1 MLSKENIKDIYGLS
15 PLQEGI
21 LFHNLLD
28 AEEDTYFRQ
37 SAYRIEGSLDVEAAR
52 KSFND
57 LSARHDILRTVF
69 TYSKGMKPLQIVLKQ
84 RDVDFYYE
92 DLRPLSPAGKEQYLE
107 EFKQSDAK
115 KSFDITRDVLIR
127 ISIFRREENSY
138 ELIWS
143 DHHILMDGWCRKILY
158 AEFTQLYISHLKG
171 IPAAFPPVT
180 PFSAY
185 IKWIE
190 SRNKSASLAYWSGY
204 LKGYDVPVEIPRL
217 KITEG
222 TTYKSEVVSRA
233 LAEEK
238 TSALKALAKT
248 FGTTLNVLFQAIWG
262 VIIAKYH
269 NRNDVVFGAVVS
281 GRPPEIPG
289 IESMVGLFINTI
301 PVRVQFTHDQ
311 AFGDVLGQCHR
322 HFIEAESHHYCQL
335 ADTQSVSE
343 LKHKLFDHILIFEN
357 VPVSG
362 PDEAATEAGLGFQLS
377 HHDAREHTNYD
388 LDVTVG
394 IGQQL
399 TLQITYNEHVHD
411 RCFVGNLIEHFENVA
426 DQVLTNPHLGMSRL
440 KLISPA
446 EEAQVCFG
454 FNKAGKRYD
463 GDLTIIGRFEYEA
476 EKNPGAPAVIHN
488 GRQLT
493 YGALNQQANCLANFL
508 IGSGFGKGSFAGVC
522 LDRGPDLVVAMLAIA
537 KAGGVYVPFATNNSV
552 SRTHL
557 MIEQSEV
564 SALFATARF
573 VNENADFLQKCSF
586 LETVVCFADHGGQEI
601 PDEVPAERTV
611 AAAAIYA
618 SGNGNNPPARLLP
631 ADNLYMIY
639 TSGSTGT
646 PKGALIRQDGAL
658 NHILAEFE
666 FLQLN
671 GALRILQS
679 ANISSDIS
687 VWQILAPLTCGGATV
702 VIDHDDLLE
711 YDKLCEVIT
720 GEKIDLMVLV
730 PSFLVGFVEYLG
742 STAGPANRF
751 PDLKY
756 VLIGGEDVTV
766 GLVNAW
772 LRLFPHVPVVNAY
785 GPAEASDDVLQN
797 IATEPLPPGTRK
809 FPIGRPLSNIN
820 VFIVDNAMNLQPVGA
835 CGEICVSGVAVG
847 AGYWHDEERTRK
859 AFVPNP
865 FAGTL
870 GDTIYKTGDIG
881 RWLPDGNIEFFGR
894 ADRQVKIRGHRIE
907 LEEVDFVLKSDA
919 AVMDAVTD
927 VRKNE
932 QGNPV
937 LVAYVIPRVKP
948 GEAAREQAFID
959 AVRNNVK
966 GRLPEY
972 MRPAWYVVMDHFPVN
987 RNHKVDR
994 KALPDPVFGRTHG
1007 AAENRHPATEVE
1019 RELLKIWS
1027 SVLGVSHLGP
1037 TDNFFDLGGHS
1048 LKAVQLMM
1056 QIQKVFGHKIGLKSI
1071 FAYSTLREQ
1080 AAYIEKTTAVNRSG
1094 PGNAEAYRLSPFQKR
1109 VWVIDAFPHSSTINN
1124 LFFAYRFS
1132 GLDPAVFKAAFHH
1145 FIRRHD
1151 VLRNTFLL
1159 VNGEPHQTTNETD
1172 AFGDEL
1178 LAGEV
1183 HAPRQLALPEMAAA
1197 ELMRPFDLQKG
1208 PLFRAKLIDVGW
1220 QEYLFVFCL
1229 HRIVSEGLSE
1239 PVIMK
1244 DLVQMYRNQLDSPA
1258 GGRQADAKKHQEAL
1272 GDFYQRLNG
1281 GFFEKQKSFWRSK
1294 LDDDLPRL
1302 EVPHDLPR
1310 PADKSY
1316 QGGTD
1321 VIRLDEQLSDGIAT
1335 LGHRF
1340 GVTTGALL
1348 VSLFKALLYRY
1359 TGQTD
1364 LVVGYLPWMEAPA
1377 DGSGLNPLTSPL
1389 PLRTTFLAGDRF
1401 EDLLANVHAGVS
1413 DLKNNFLYPFELIIQ
1428 DLQLSRDVSRAPL
1441 FDVVMAEK
1449 RELVFGPESEAYL
1462 RGTATRESV
1471 DIPFCS
1477 HDLILY
1483 FGRDARSLV
1492 LEIAYSKDLF
1502 SPGWIERFKAH
1513 FLQLTSAVLEA
1524 PAQKLAA
1531 LNYLTE
1537 DEKHA
1542 VVASFNPRP
1551 DLYRTGS
1558 VLQLF
1563 GEQVRATPGAVAV
1576 QYGSQ
1581 GLTFA
1586 DLDKQGRRLANRMAA
1601 QYGIAKGD
1609 FVGIMAR
1616 HTDQMIVALVATLK
1630 RGAIYI
1636 PIDVESPDNRVLA
1649 IVQDAAVKLLV
1660 SDRPLV
1666 SPEIGNAVP
1675 MLHLG
1680 GALDEVCDMPDAPT
1694 PPEMRPGDVA
1704 YVLYTSGT
1712 TGRPKGVMVTHEG
1725 LSNYAQWLRE
1735 KFEIGPGDHTMLLS
1749 SFAFDLGYTSLWGS
1763 LLSGMTL
1770 HLADDLLIRTP
1781 ERLIAYLTEHKITFL
1796 KLTPSLFHVLCL
1808 GANLGTLQRSSLR
1821 FVLLGGESLHPADIL
1836 KFKQVNDRVV
1846 FVNHYGPTEATIGC
1860 IVKVLDEAYLRN
1872 FDGNPVIGTPIR
1884 NAQCYVLDDQLNVL
1898 PAGIPGNL
1906 YVAGSGLARG
1916 YLNNPELTRKA
1927 FISPDFLGGRT
1938 LYKTGDKAKWLPTG
1952 EIVFLGRGD
1961 SQVKIRGYR
1970 VEPLEVQTLL
1980 QKLPGVDKVAVV
1992 VQKNN
1997 QNQNVL
2003 AAYLATRRPND
2014 IAYYRKYL
2022 GEHLPEFTIPS
2033 YFYEVEEFPLTRNG
2047 KVDFRT
2053 LTAASKLLVSA
2064 QERVAPRTAIER
2076 ELAAIWEEALERTTI
2091 GVYDNFF
2098 EIGGDSLVAAYIIA
2112 VMHKKLNVLV
2122 SLGILFRHPTIASL
2136 AQEIEQLKPDLYE
2149 EIRPIEEQA
2158 FYGLSH
2164 AQKRLWIVNHLGG
2177 SQKAYIMLWPYV
2189 LDNLDR
2195 DAFERAILA
2204 LVRRH
2209 DILRTVF
2216 LTVDGEPR
2224 QKVLSPEA
2232 FAFRVDYVDLRGQAG
2247 QDERVQQYVNDELN
2261 VPFDFTRA
2269 LIRCRLL
2276 QVDQQKFVLL
2286 FTMHH
2291 ITSDG
2296 WSEYIIQDEI
2306 LKLYQAFRNGG
2317 EDPLVPLRIQYKD
2330 YCAWQNAQLSGGRL
2344 KRHQAY
2350 WLKQFQEPVSRLK
2363 LPTDFPRPAL
2373 QTFSGAIHFF
2383 RIDPALQQRLNGMA
2397 RENGA
2402 SLFMTLLSGVS
2413 VLLYKYT
2420 HQTDIVLGTATAGR
2434 DHVDLGSQIG
2444 FYANILPIR
2453 LRFSDADSF
2462 HKLLSDAVDVTLE
2475 AFEHQLYPFDLL
2487 IDDLNLERDLSHS
2500 PLTDVM
2506 VVMQNIAS
2514 GDEEGGNLGDV
2525 SPEALSDVEYSA
2537 AKYDLIFTFR
2547 ETAEGIQA
2555 KISYNTDLFK
2565 TDTIERLSEQ
2575 LVILL
2580 NGIVKD
2586 PAAPVLALNYLSE
2599 QESREIL
2606 FGYNRTAVPYPSASS
2621 LPLLFEQTVHANP
2634 DAVALVGEHSTLTYR
2649 QLNER
2654 ANAIANHAREV
2665 YGIGP
2670 NALVGL
2676 MIDEPELAL
2685 VCMLGIV
2692 KAGAAYVPID
2702 PNYPAERKKFIL
2714 DDTNLRLLITGAG
2727 PGRDL
2732 ASFYT
2737 GALLEADAERA
2748 EWMANGNK
2756 TNPAVVNAPDDL
2768 AYVIYTSGSTGQP
2781 KGVMVEHR
2789 SVIRLVR
2796 NTNYISIEPG
2806 DRILQASPL
2815 AFDAS
2820 TFEMWGPLLNG
2831 ASLYLTTKDT
2841 LLSAGRLG
2849 AFLKASAITKAF
2861 LTTALFNRLIDA
2873 EEAIFA
2879 GLKVLLVGGEILSP
2893 AHIQKARK
2901 SASLSISNIYGPTEN
2916 TTYST
2921 YWEITTDYAHNIPIG
2936 RPIANSTAYILDAH
2950 LNPVGTGIPGEL
2962 YVGGDGLA
2970 RGYLNNATLTA
2981 ERFIGNPFVPG
2992 ERLYKTGDLCRWL
3005 SDGSIAFLGRNDDLV
3020 KLRGYRIEPGEIENK
3035 LLEHPGVSEAIV
3047 VVNSDSAGDK
3057 YLAAYYTT
3065 KSDLPVHEVKNFL
3078 TTSLPAYMVPSYF
3091 VSMEAMPLNA
3101 NGKIDRTKLP
3111 AANTPGEDGGI
3122 DGPAA
3127 RNETEM
3133 QLVEIWKNI
3142 LGKGRIGMHDNF
3154 FEIGGHS
3161 LKAVQLITHVHKL
3174 LDVKIE
3180 LKDIF
3185 LAPTVGLLA
3194 GVIAGKARQA
3204 YQELDA
3210 IEEQQHYHVSHAQK
3224 RLWVLSQLRRNDS
3237 SYNISSAYE
3246 LEGLDWR
3253 AFERAFEAIVERHES
3268 LRTTFIVVDGEPRQK
3283 IHDPIAIAGKTE
3295 RFDLTGVVHPA
3306 EVAREM
3312 AGNESS
3318 IPFDLER
3325 GPLVRCKLL
3334 RVGERSH
3341 VLLLTMHHIITDG
3354 DSGGVFIKE
3363 FLALYY
3369 AFKNGTAPRLP
3380 PLNIQYKDYSAWQNS
3395 QLKQGK
3401 LDEHRTYWRE
3411 KFKDHAANSG
3421 IPVDYERPKLRSVK
3435 GSRVGATLPAEQAA
3449 GLRSIGEQSGTT
3461 LFATFLSIV
3470 NVLLYKDTDRS
3481 DITIGTPVSN
3491 RELKSL
3497 ENQIGFYV
3505 NLLPLSNEVRG
3516 DLTFTAFLQTVKNN
3530 CIEAFSHQ
3538 AYPFDLLVEDVV
3550 KLRDPSRH
3558 PLFDI
3563 LINVRLFE
3571 RTASPDG
3578 PHASGQDLVINHL
3591 DANKGEESKLD
3602 LRIVLQDLGGE
3613 MQLEIYYNTDLFKQ
3627 ERIKALLGKLE
3638 KLITEIVSG
3647 PTRKIDDLPVNPPH
3661 ESTRKAKK
3669 FKADFTF

>member
-1 MLSKENIKDIYGLS
+1 M
-15 PLQEGI
+15 QEGI

-52 KSFND
+52 KSFNG
-57 LSARHDILRTVF
+57 LSARHDVLRTVF
-69 TYSKGMKPLQIVLKQ
+69 NYSKGMKPLQIVLKQ

-92 DLRPLSPAGKEQYLE
+92 DLRTLSPAGKEQYIE
-107 EFKQSDAK
+107 EFKKSDAK
-115 KSFDITRDVLIR
+115 KSFDITKDVLIR

-143 DHHILMDGWCRKILY
+143 DHHISMDGWCRKILY
-158 AEFTQLYISHLKG
+158 TEFAQLYIGHLKG
-171 IPAAFPPVT
+171 IPAAFQPVT

-217 KITEG
+217 RIAEG
-222 TTYKSEVVSRA
+222 TTYKSEVVSRP
-233 LAEEK
+233 LTEEK

-248 FGTTLNVLFQAIWG
+248 FGTTLNVLFQVIWG
-262 VIIAKYH
+262 SIIAKYH

-301 PVRVQFTHDQ
+301 PVRVQFAHDQ
-311 AFGDVLGQCHR
+311 AFDDVLLQCHQ
-322 HFIEAESHHYCQL
+322 HFTEAESHHYCQL
-335 ADTQSVSE
+335 ADIQSASE

-357 VPVSG
+357 VPVSES
-362 PDEAATEAGLGFQLS
+362 DEAATDAGLGFQLS

-388 LDVTVG
+388 LDVTIG

-411 RCFVGNLIEHFENVA
+411 RCFVENLFEHFGNVA
-426 DQVLTNPHLGMSRL
+426 DQVLANPRLGMSRL

-454 FNKAGKRYD
+454 FNKAEKRYD
-463 GDLTIIGRFEYEA
+463 GDLTIIGRFEYQA

-508 IGSGFGKGSFAGVC
+508 IGSGFRKGSFAGVC
-522 LDRGPDLVVAMLAIA
+522 LDRGLDLVVAMLAIA
-537 KAGGVYVPFATNNSV
+537 KAGGVYVPFSTGHSV

-564 SALFATARF
+564 SVLFATARF
-573 VNENADFLQKCSF
+573 VNENAEFLQKGSF
-586 LETVVCFADHGGQEI
+586 PETIVHFADHGGWKA
-601 PDEVPAERTV
+601 PDEVLAERTV
-611 AAAAIYA
+611 SAAAIYA
-618 SGNGNNPPARLLP
+618 SGNGNNPPAGLLQ

-666 FLQLN
+666 FLRLN

-720 GEKIDLMVLV
+720 GGKIDLMVLV
-730 PSFLVGFVEYLG
+730 PSFLVGFLEYLG
-742 STAGPANRF
+742 SAAGPANRF

-756 VLIGGEDVTV
+756 VLVGGEDVTV

-797 IATEPLPPGTRK
+797 IATQPLPPGTRK
-809 FPIGRPLSNIN
+809 FPIGKPLSNIN

-847 AGYWHDEERTRK
+847 AGYWRDEERTRQ

-881 RWLPDGNIEFFGR
+881 RWLPDGNVEFFGR

-907 LEEVDFVLKSDA
+907 LEEVDFALKSDA

-932 QGNPV
+932 QGNQV
-937 LVAYVIPRVKP
+937 IAAYLIPRVKP

-994 KALPDPVFGRTHG
+994 KALPDPVFGRIHG
-1007 AAENRHPATEVE
+1007 AAENLHPKTEVE

-1027 SVLGVSHLGP
+1027 SVLGVSHPGP

-1056 QIQKVFGHKIGLKSI
+1056 QIQKVFGHKISLKSI
-1071 FAYSTLREQ
+1071 FSYSTLREQ
-1080 AAYIEKTTAVNRSG
+1080 AAYIEKATVVKRSG

-1172 AFGDEL
+1172 AFGDDL

-1183 HAPRQLALPEMAAA
+1183 HDPRQLALPEMAAA

-1208 PLFRAKLIDVGW
+1208 PLFRAKLMNVGRE
-1220 QEYLFVFCL
+1220 EYLFVFCL

-1244 DLVQMYRNQLDSPA
+1244 DLVRMYRNQLDA
-1258 GGRQADAKKHQEAL
+1258 HAEGRQAASKKHKETL
-1272 GDFYQRLNG
+1272 DDFYQRLHG
-1281 GFFEKQKSFWRSK
+1281 GFFEKQKLFWRSK

-1316 QGGTD
+1316 RGGTD
-1321 VIRLDEQLSDGIAT
+1321 VMVLDEQLSDEIAT

-1340 GVTTGALL
+1340 GITTGELL
-1348 VSLFKALLYRY
+1348 VSLCKVLLYRY

-1364 LVVGYLPWMEAPA
+1364 VVVGYLPWMEAPA
-1377 DGSGLNPLTSPL
+1377 GGSGRNPLASPL
-1389 PLRTTFLAGDRF
+1389 PLRTTFVAGDRF
-1401 EDLLANVHAGVS
+1401 EGLLANVRAGVS

-1428 DLQLSRDVSRAPL
+1428 DLQLTRDVSRAPL

-1449 RELVFGPESEAYL
+1449 RELVFGPESEAYR
-1462 RGTATRESV
+1462 RGVATRESV
-1471 DIPFCS
+1471 EIPFCS
-1477 HDLILY
+1477 HDLIIH
-1483 FGRDARSLV
+1483 FGRNARAIV

-1502 SPGWIERFKAH
+1502 SPGWIQRFKAH
-1513 FLQLTSAVLEA
+1513 FAQLASAVLRA
-1524 PAQKLAA
+1524 PAQKLAE
-1531 LNYLTE
+1531 LDYLTE
-1537 DEKHA
+1537 AEKHA
-1542 VVASFNPRP
+1542 VVSSFNSGP
-1551 DLYRTGS
+1551 DLYPAGS
-1558 VLQLF
+1558 VLKLF
-1563 GEQVRATPGAVAV
+1563 EEQVRATPGAVAV
-1576 QYGSQ
+1576 QYGNQ

-1601 QYGIAKGD
+1601 EYGIAKGD
-1609 FVGIMAR
+1609 FVGILAR

-1630 RGAIYI
+1630 LGAVYI
-1636 PIDVESPDNRVLA
+1636 PIDAESPDNRILA
-1649 IVQDAAVKLLV
+1649 IVRDAAVKLLI
-1660 SDRPLV
+1660 SDRLV
-1666 SPEIGNAVP
+1666 SPEIGHAVA
-1675 MLHLG
+1675 MLQLG
-1680 GALDEVCDMPDAPT
+1680 GAMDEVPGTPDAPM
-1694 PPEMRPGDVA
+1694 PPEMLPDDVA

-1712 TGRPKGVMVTHEG
+1712 TGRPKGVMVTHRG
-1725 LSNYAQWLRE
+1725 LSNYAQWLGE

-1781 ERLIAYLTEHKITFL
+1781 ERLIAYIAENKITFL

-1808 GANLGTLQRSSLR
+1808 GANFGTLQRSHLR

-1836 KFKQVNDRVV
+1836 KFKQVNDKVV

-1860 IVKVLDEAYLRN
+1860 IVKVLDDAYLRN

-1916 YLNNPELTRKA
+1916 YLNNPELTRTA
-1927 FISPDFLGGRT
+1927 FISPDFPGGRT

-1970 VEPLEVQTLL
+1970 VEPLEVQALL

-2022 GEHLPEFTIPS
+2022 GEHLPEFTIPA

-2047 KVDFRT
+2047 KVDLRT
-2053 LTAASKLLVSA
+2053 LTAASKPLASA

-2076 ELAAIWEEALERTTI
+2076 ELAAIWEEALERTAV

-2112 VMHKKLNVLV
+2112 VIHKKLNVLV

-2149 EIRPIEEQA
+2149 EIRPVEEQE

-2164 AQKRLWIVNHLGG
+2164 AQKRLWIVNHIGG

-2189 LDNLDR
+2189 LDTLDR
-2195 DAFERAILA
+2195 NAFERALLA

-2232 FAFRVDYVDLRGQAG
+2232 FAFRVEYVDLRGHAG
-2247 QDERVQQYVNDELN
+2247 QNERVQQYVNDELN
-2261 VPFDFTRA
+2261 LPFDFTRA
-2269 LIRCRLL
+2269 LLRCKLI

-2306 LKLYQAFRNGG
+2306 LKLYHAFRNGG
-2317 EDPLVPLRIQYKD
+2317 QDPLAPLRIQYKD
-2330 YCAWQNAQLSGGRL
+2330 YCAWQNVQLSGSRL
-2344 KRHQAY
+2344 KRHQSY
-2350 WLKQFQEPVSRLK
+2350 WLKQFEEPVSRLK

-2383 RIDPALQQRLNGMA
+2383 RIDPELQQRLNGMA

-2420 HQTDIVLGTATAGR
+2420 HQTDIVLGTAAAGR
-2434 DHVDLGSQIG
+2434 DHVDLGSQVG

-2453 LRFSDADSF
+2453 LRFSDAGSF
-2462 HKLLSDAVDVTLE
+2462 HQLLTDALDVTLE

-2514 GDEEGGNLGDV
+2514 GDEDAGNLGDV
-2525 SPEALSDVEYSA
+2525 SPEALSDVEYAA

-2547 ETAEGIQA
+2547 ETAGGIQA
-2555 KISYNTDLFK
+2555 KVSYNTDLFK
-2565 TDTIERLSEQ
+2565 KDTIERLSEQ
-2575 LVILL
+2575 LIILL
-2580 NGIVKD
+2580 NEIVKD
-2586 PAAPVLALNYLSE
+2586 PAAPVVALNYLSE
-2599 QESREIL
+2599 KDSRDIL
-2606 FGYNRTAVPYPSASS
+2606 FGYNHTAVPYPSSSS
-2621 LPLLFEQTVHANP
+2621 LPLLFEQTVNANP
-2634 DAVALVGEHSTLTYR
+2634 DAVALVSEHSTLTYR

-2654 ANAIANHAREV
+2654 ANAIANHARDV
-2665 YGIGP
+2665 YRIGP

-2676 MIDEPELAL
+2676 MIDEPELAI

-2714 DDTNLRLLITGAG
+2714 DDTNLGVLITRAG
-2727 PGRDL
+2727 HGRDL

-2737 GALLEADAERA
+2737 GALLEVDAERDDWV
-2748 EWMANGNK
+2748 ENGNK
-2756 TNPAVVNAPDDL
+2756 TNPPVVNGPHDL
-2768 AYVIYTSGSTGQP
+2768 TYVIYTSGSTGQP

-2796 NTNYISIEPG
+2796 NTNYISVEPD

-2820 TFEMWGPLLNG
+2820 TFEIWGTLLNG

-2841 LLSAGRLG
+2841 LLSAQRLG
-2849 AFLKASAITKAF
+2849 AFLKASEITKAF

-2873 EEAIFA
+2873 DEDIFA

-2893 AHIQKARK
+2893 SHIQKARK
-2901 SASLSISNIYGPTEN
+2901 SASLSINNIYGPTEN

-2970 RGYLNNATLTA
+2970 RGYLNNAALTA

-2992 ERLYKTGDLCRWL
+2992 DRLYKTGDVCRWL
-3005 SDGSIAFLGRNDDLV
+3005 SDGAIAFLGRNDDLV

-3035 LLEHPGVSEAIV
+3035 LLEHPGVNEAIV
-3047 VVNSDSAGDK
+3047 VVNSDPAGDK
-3057 YLAAYYTT
+3057 YLAVYYTT
-3065 KSDLPVHEVKNFL
+3065 QRDLPVHEVKHFL

-3091 VSMEAMPLNA
+3091 VALQAMPLNA

-3111 AANTPGEDGGI
+3111 AANVSGEDGGI
-3122 DGPAA
+3122 ASLA
-3127 RNETEM
+3127 THNETEM

-3142 LGKGRIGMHDNF
+3142 LGKDQIGVHANF
-3154 FEIGGHS
+3154 FERGGHS
-3161 LKAVQLITHVHKL
+3161 LKAVQLITQVHKL

-3185 LAPTVGLLA
+3185 LAPTVALLA

-3210 IEEQQHYHVSHAQK
+3210 IEEQQHYRVSHAQK
-3224 RLWVLSQLRRNDS
+3224 RLWVLSQFRRADS
-3237 SYNISSAYE
+3237 SYNVSSAYE
-3246 LEGLDWR
+3246 LEGLDLR
-3253 AFERAFEAIVERHES
+3253 AFEKAFETIVQRHEI
-3268 LRTTFIVVDGEPRQK
+3268 LRTTFIVADGEPKQK
-3283 IHDPIAIAGKTE
+3283 VHDLATIACKPE
-3295 RFDLTGVVHPA
+3295 QVDLTGLVHPA

-3312 AGNESS
+3312 ADNESS
-3318 IPFDLER
+3318 TPFDLER
-3325 GPLVRCKLL
+3325 GPLIRCKLL
-3334 RVGERSH
+3334 KLGDRSH
-3341 VLLLTMHHIITDG
+3341 MLLLTMHHIITDG
-3354 DSGGVFIKE
+3354 DSAGVFIKE

-3369 AFKNGTAPRLP
+3369 AFKNGTVPRLP
-3380 PLNIQYKDYSAWQNS
+3380 PLNIQHKDYSARQNG
-3395 QLKQGK
+3395 QVKQGK
-3401 LDEHRTYWRE
+3401 LDEHRAYWRE
-3411 KFKDHAANSG
+3411 KFRDHAANSG
-3421 IPVDYERPKLRSVK
+3421 IPVDYERPKLRSVQ
-3435 GSRVGATLPAEQAA
+3435 GSRVGTTLPAEQAA

-3461 LFATFLSIV
+3461 LFTTFLSVV
-3470 NVLLYKDTDRS
+3470 NVLLYKYTDRS

-3505 NLLPLSNEVRG
+3505 NLLPLKNEVRG

-3558 PLFDI
+3558 PLFDV

-3571 RTASPDG
+3571 RPASPDG
-3578 PHASGQDLVINHL
+3578 PHSFDQDLIIRNV
-3591 DANKGEESKLD
+3591 DADKGEESKLD
-3602 LRIVLQDLGGE
+3602 LRIVLQDLGDE
-3613 MQLEIYYNTDLFKQ
+3613 MQIEIYYNTDLFKK
-3627 ERIKALLGKLE
+3627 ERINVLLGKLE

-3647 PTRKIDDLPVNPPH
+3647 PNRKIDDLTVNPPH